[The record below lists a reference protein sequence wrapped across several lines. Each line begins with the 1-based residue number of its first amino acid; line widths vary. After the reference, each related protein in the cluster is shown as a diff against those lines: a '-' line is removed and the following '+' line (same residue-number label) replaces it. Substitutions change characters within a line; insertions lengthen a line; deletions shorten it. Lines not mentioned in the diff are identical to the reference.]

1 MGSNLDTG
9 VPRAAC
15 TRRST
20 AGTCSL
26 DDIFLYP
33 MLTLRRPEMTRALL
47 YYRHRRLNE
56 ARAAGLDGAMFPW
69 QSGSDGREESASE
82 LYNLR
87 TDK

>member
-1 MGSNLDTG
+1 
-9 VPRAAC
+9 
-15 TRRST
+15 
-20 AGTCSL
+20 
-26 DDIFLYP
+26 